1 MRKLTSFAIMSAVLL
16 TAIVTVT
23 LYTVNRVNAQANG
36 VTSEAGGQEK
46 NMTNAG
52 GGQEKNM
59 TAQLE
64 SVGPACGEEEIMAV
78 GSCVTAGNQATC

>member
-23 LYTVNRVNAQANG
+23 LYTVNRVNAQANA
-36 VTSEAGGQEK
+36 TSEAGGQEK

-64 SVGPACGEEEIMAV
+64 SVGPAGGEEEIMAV